1 MEAMDSDP
9 GETAFNLREEL
20 FELLHD
26 LKDLKYSCVDDFA
39 RFLEITR
46 DDEARA
52 LIPKLRKQE
61 DHMQFLTN
69 IWNLASKQE
78 FNIEV

>member
-1 MEAMDSDP
+1 MDSDP
-9 GETAFNLREEL
+9 KNSDPSETVFNLRAEM

-46 DDEARA
+46 DDEAHT
-52 LIPKLRKQE
+52 LIPKL
-61 DHMQFLTN
+61 
-69 IWNLASKQE
+69 
-78 FNIEV
+78 